1 MDFPVQK
8 FYIYLNQFTRRVILT
23 MPSFK
28 CRDIGMDCPFEA
40 TAPTEA
46 ELMKK
51 IAEHVE
57 KAHGMKLVPPDVMAK
72 IKGAIKN

>member
-1 MDFPVQK
+1 
-8 FYIYLNQFTRRVILT
+8 